1 MASSLRLCLQHVIN
15 DLALCWELHHWE
27 IFCPCANVTKYICTS
42 PDSTAWGV
50 WRSLPLLGNKLQNT
64 VHQTLSTNATLCWVP
79 YPNSKHSR
87 QRTLKKKQNKKVACR
102 VKHWLSKGKDLSSD
116 HPHESMAACSCH
128 PALGERR
135 NGSGACWSS
144 CQDHLPFSVWCIS
157 LKIYSSI
164 YFHANVTNS
173 GFVYSV
179 YNVAE

>member
-87 QRTLKKKQNKKVACR
+87 QRTLKKKTKQKSGLPSKALAEQGQGPEFR
-102 VKHWLSKGKDLSSD
+102 SPTRKHGSMFLSPSPGGEEKWVRGLLVLLPGSFTFLS
-116 HPHESMAACSCH
+116 
-128 PALGERR
+128 L
-135 NGSGACWSS
+135 
-144 CQDHLPFSVWCIS
+144 V
-157 LKIYSSI
+157 
-164 YFHANVTNS
+164 YFT
-173 GFVYSV
+173 
-179 YNVAE
+179 